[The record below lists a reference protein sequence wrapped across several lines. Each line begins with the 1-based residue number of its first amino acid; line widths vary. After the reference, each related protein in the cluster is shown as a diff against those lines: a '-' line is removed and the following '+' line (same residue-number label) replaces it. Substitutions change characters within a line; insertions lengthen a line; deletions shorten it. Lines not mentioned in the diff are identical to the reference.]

1 MGHNRM
7 GKMLMAIGRIW
18 AKEGHEALGALPRGS
33 AGREEGGRVAE
44 WARLAETARRQ
55 LGP

>member
-1 MGHNRM
+1 M
-7 GKMLMAIGRIW
+7 MAIGRIW

-55 LGP
+55 LGS